1 MSENTKEMFLQALQH
16 VEAECYVDAITSF
29 RSIVETEPS
38 DSLADDA
45 MFNVGLCYLKIQ
57 QVARARE
64 AFSKVLSDYPDAT
77 IDHVPGQ
84 REFGRTAAKA
94 LLALV
99 DLSLAEANR
108 TQALEYAEKLRDY
121 SDSYILVGDSGHR
134 RTFDQLA
141 VERLSQ

>member
-1 MSENTKEMFLQALQH
+1 MSKNTKVMFVQALQH
-16 VEAECYVDAITSF
+16 VEAECYVDGITSF
-29 RSIVETEPS
+29 RSILETEPS

-45 MFNVGLCYLKIQ
+45 MFNIGLCYLKIQ

-77 IDHVPGQ
+77 IDHAPDQ

-99 DLSLAEANR
+99 ELSLAEGNR
-108 TQALEYAEKLRDY
+108 TQALEYADQLRDY
-121 SDSYILVGDSGHR
+121 SESYILMGDYGEKKS
-134 RTFDQLA
+134 FLQLA
-141 VERLSQ
+141 EERLSP